1 MKSVL
6 CIFAIVLIGLGAHA
20 QKYEALIRTTV
31 GDITVRLFDDTPLH
45 RDNFVRLAR
54 RGVYRSLLFHR
65 VIDNFMV
72 QAGDPDSRRAKPG
85 AMLGDGDLGYKIDA
99 EIRDNHIHHKGVLA
113 AAREGDAENPARGSS
128 ASQFYI
134 TVAKTPHLDGKY
146 TVFGEVLGGQAVADS
161 ISMVERDEN
170 DRPLKDIRIKK
181 IKIYER

>member
-1 MKSVL
+1 MRSVL
-6 CIFAIVLIGLGAHA
+6 FVFIFTLFTLGANA
-20 QKYEALIRTTV
+20 QKYEARIETTV

-54 RGVYRSLLFHR
+54 RGTYRGLLFHR
-65 VIDNFMV
+65 VIPGFMV
-72 QAGDPDSRRAKPG
+72 QAGDPDSRRAKAG

-99 EIRDNHIHHKGVLA
+99 EIRDNHTHHKGVLA
-113 AAREGDAENPARGSS
+113 AAREGDNENPTRQSS

-146 TVFGEVLGGQAVADS
+146 TVFGEVLSGQAVADS
-161 ISMVERDEN
+161 ISMVERDQN
-170 DRPLKDIRIKK
+170 DRPSKDIRIKK